1 MLMCF
6 QRGRNNLV
14 YAETK
19 MNKSSSRSH
28 AVFQIKISKRSR
40 ATSRAMVGGGGKVE
54 MKATFGKLTV
64 VDLAGS
70 ERIKKSGASG
80 AQFKEATNINGSL
93 LAFGN
98 VVQALA
104 EKKKFIPY
112 RDSKLT
118 RILEDSVGG
127 NCKTSLLV
135 CCSPSVESSDET
147 VCTLDFASRAAR
159 IEITATINETTVM
172 VDAKSL
178 IADAAGE
185 GLDTALKEKHRE
197 MSELENKLRAAS
209 SQNEAALKKEKEEA
223 IKKQKA
229 EMAKAV
235 EAGKL
240 VDTYKL
246 KSEEAAKKIKEL
258 EAAVKEAAEA
268 KEVRLEMKKIVD
280 EKEREV
286 QLLKATLAEERKAR
300 AQADDE
306 RAKTLVRQV
315 SETKALLDEANARS
329 SALEA
334 RAGEAETLVAQLGE
348 QLQESTAAL
357 EAASAEASAAAVRA
371 AEEHAAGVAK
381 MAEEHAAAL
390 VEKEFEA
397 MARIEDAVEAAK
409 LEAEAEAEKKEAE
422 LVRQWSL
429 KLSDQAEAAAAEL
442 AELAAEL
449 AETKESFDAERRE
462 NEELVETLKSET
474 QASLTRISTLQREAE
489 QLTSEIEAARA
500 EVVEQREVAAA
511 EAARLDA
518 AHAEALANLNERRR
532 EDAAAAEKRLAEA
545 DEAHAADAEAIRA
558 RAESREKRLSW
569 AFSASKALLA
579 ETNAA
584 ILADHARMKQ
594 RFDARDS
601 RDDDVEKIAELSAE
615 VNALDNLN
623 MHLRRETQAIAR
635 ELDNRDQNDYIF
647 GNAPGHRSAAGPR
660 KSLGSRTQSVST
672 GRTIDAS
679 SFLTAKGTSVGTR
692 RTVRGQ

>member
-1 MLMCF
+1 MCF